1 MITIQKSKVAALAA
15 LAIVFTGCGSSN
27 GSGKSSITG
36 ANSEESLREYLGSD
50 EIQSDLEN
58 LAEFAYYAEYL
69 KAAPIAFMATDDGLF
84 TKNVDSDE
92 AEEYFEVIETM
103 LEKLDDYKAAWA
115 QIDSMQ
121 ALMTETPQ
129 ALEKA
134 GVGLM
139 YSFSDFCSSLWNTG
153 KEMREKSMAR
163 IGQLNDNERKTLF
176 EGLSSNLRK
185 GETDYKTWWKNF
197 NRGDYDRS
205 SAQIYNNFMH
215 NGESSFMD
223 EAETITQVVAKKG
236 TELVEKGAAFEVQ
249 VMKTALPSPVTNTM
263 GKIQTAEKIDKIVT
277 HGKDMSKEELKENM
291 LSLVPGYKDVD
302 KVAKMAAGYVED
314 KSTTA
319 ENYQEKSA
327 SLINFTDL
335 GSQVAKMAIAINKK
349 SGKTTIGLG
358 TTDDGKTQLIL
369 KEEGEHLVS
378 FLTEWGDKLTQKLTN
393 LAGEFYNLFDEIN
406 EKAIRD
412 SIAAASSSSVTSS
425 AGTPSAANSSNANS
439 SAVNSSATDTEDS
452 SSSLEGSSSSEPSS
466 SAVSSSS
473 YSGTVTGEIVGTW
486 KLVKIYTVYNIT
498 NVSAC
503 YDEWYYENDDGD
515 VVYDY
520 TDEECVNQT
529 VNETEDVGD
538 ILELRSDGTV
548 IGTNHDDGETEV
560 SHYTYDAATGT
571 LTELYGVDEESVAKV
586 TFSGNTMTI
595 TTTETPAYGTISYVA
610 VLERVD

>member
-1 MITIQKSKVAALAA
+1 MITIQKSRIAALAA
-15 LAIVFTGCGSSN
+15 LAIAFTGCGDSSKSESTTIASANN
-27 GSGKSSITG
+27 G
-36 ANSEESLREYLGSD
+36 EPLREYLGSD

-69 KAAPIAFMATDDGLF
+69 KAAPIAFMATDDGLY
-84 TKNVDSDE
+84 TKQVDSDE
-92 AEEYFEVIETM
+92 AEEYFEVIETV
-103 LEKLDDYKAAWA
+103 LDKLDDYKAAWA
-115 QIDSMQ
+115 QIDSMK
-121 ALMTETPQ
+121 ALMTETPH

-134 GVGLM
+134 GIGLIS
-139 YSFSDFCSSLWNTG
+139 SFTDFCSSLWSTG

-163 IGQLNDNERKTLF
+163 IGQLDDNERKTLF

-236 TELVEKGAAFEVQ
+236 TELVEKGAEFEVQ
-249 VMKTALPSPVTNTM
+249 VMKTTLPSPVTRTM

-277 HGKDMSKEELKENM
+277 HGKDMTKEELKENM
-291 LSLVPGYKDVD
+291 LSLVPGYKDAD

-319 ENYQEKSA
+319 ENYQEKKS
-327 SLINFTDL
+327 SLVNFTDL
-335 GSQVAKMAIAINKK
+335 GSKTAEMAIAINKK
-349 SGKTTIGLG
+349 SGKVTIGLG
-358 TTDDGKTQLIL
+358 TTDDGKNQLIL

-378 FLTEWGDKLTQKLTN
+378 FLSEWGDKLTQKIST
-393 LAGEFYNLFDEIN
+393 LAGELYNIFGEIN

-425 AGTPSAANSSNANS
+425 AGTSSAVNSSNANS
-439 SAVNSSATDTEDS
+439 SATDTEES
-452 SSSLEGSSSSEPSS
+452 SSSLESSSSESSS
-466 SAVSSSS
+466 SAASSSS
-473 YSGTVTGEIVGTW
+473 YSGSVTGNIVGTW
-486 KLVKIYTVYNIT
+486 KVIKNYTIYNIT
-498 NVSAC
+498 DYSAC
-503 YDEWYYENDDGD
+503 YEEWYYEDGEGE
-515 VVYDY
+515 VVFDY

-529 VNETEDVGD
+529 VNETEDIGD
-538 ILELRSDGTV
+538 ILELRSDGSV
-548 IGTNHDDGETEV
+548 IATNHDDGVTET

-571 LTELYGVDEESVAKV
+571 LTELFGVDEENVGKV

-595 TTTETPAYGTISYVA
+595 EAAENASYGTITYVM
-610 VLERVD
+610 VLERVN

>member
-1 MITIQKSKVAALAA
+1 MAA
-15 LAIVFTGCGSSN
+15 LAIAFAGCGDSN
-27 GSGKSSITG
+27 KSESTTIVS
-36 ANSEESLREYLGSD
+36 ANNGEALREYLGSE

-84 TKNVDSDE
+84 TKEVDSDE
-92 AEEYFEVIETM
+92 AEEYFEVIETV

-115 QIDSMQ
+115 QIDSMK
-121 ALMTETPQ
+121 ALMTETPH

-134 GVGLM
+134 GIGLIS
-139 YSFSDFCSSLWNTG
+139 SFTDFCSSLWSTG

-163 IGQLNDNERKTLF
+163 IGQLDDNERRTLF

-236 TELVEKGAAFEVQ
+236 TELVEKGAEFEVQ
-249 VMKTALPSPVTNTM
+249 VMKTTLPSPVTKTM

-277 HGKDMSKEELKENM
+277 HGKDMTKEELKENM
-291 LSLVPGYKDVD
+291 LSLVPGYKDAD

-319 ENYQEKSA
+319 ENYQEKKS
-327 SLINFTDL
+327 SLVNFTDL
-335 GSQVAKMAIAINKK
+335 GSKTAEMAIAINKK
-349 SGKTTIGLG
+349 SGKVTIGLG
-358 TTDDGKTQLIL
+358 TTEDGKNQVVL
-369 KEEGEHLVS
+369 KEDGEHFIS
-378 FLTEWGDKLTQKLTN
+378 FITELGDKFTEKLTTI
-393 LAGEFYNLFDEIN
+393 AGEIYNLFGEIN

-425 AGTPSAANSSNANS
+425 AGAS
-439 SAVNSSATDTEDS
+439 SAVNSSDANSSATDTEES
-452 SSSLEGSSSSEPSS
+452 SSSVTESSSSVPT
-466 SAVSSSS
+466 SS
-473 YSGTVTGEIVGTW
+473 YSGTVTGNIVGTW
-486 KLVKIYTVYNIT
+486 KLIKMYDVYEINDFA
-498 NVSAC
+498 AC
-503 YDEWYYENDDGD
+503 RDEWYLESEDGD
-515 VVYDY
+515 IIYDY

-529 VNETEDVGD
+529 VNDTVDNGD
-538 ILELRSDGTV
+538 ILQLKSDGTG
-548 IGTNHDDGETEV
+548 IAINHDDGVTETV
-560 SHYTYDAATGT
+560 HYSYDAATGT
-571 LTELYGVDEESVAKV
+571 ITELFATPEEDNVGKV
-586 TFSGNTMTI
+586 TFSGNTMSI
-595 TTTETPAYGTISYVA
+595 TVVEVLPYGTITSTVIF
-610 VLERVD
+610 EKID

>member
-1 MITIQKSKVAALAA
+1 MAA
-15 LAIVFTGCGSSN
+15 LAIAFTGCGDSSK
-27 GSGKSSITG
+27 GEGTTITG
-36 ANSEESLREYLGSD
+36 ANNGESLREYLGSE

-69 KAAPIAFMATDDGLF
+69 KAAPIAFMASDEGLF
-84 TKNVDSDE
+84 TNEVDSDE
-92 AEEYFEVIETM
+92 AEEYFEVIETVIG
-103 LEKLDDYKAAWA
+103 KLDECKAAWA
-115 QIDSMQ
+115 QIDSMK
-121 ALMTETPQ
+121 ALMTETPH

-134 GVGLM
+134 GIGLIS
-139 YSFSDFCSSLWNTG
+139 SFTDFCSSLWSTG

-163 IGQLNDNERKTLF
+163 IGQLDDNERKTLF

-236 TELVEKGAAFEVQ
+236 TELVEKGAEFEVQ
-249 VMKTALPSPVTNTM
+249 VMKTTLPSPVTKTM

-277 HGKDMSKEELKENM
+277 HGKDMTKEELKENM
-291 LSLVPGYKDVD
+291 LSLVPGYKDAD

-319 ENYQEKSA
+319 ENYQEKKS
-327 SLINFTDL
+327 SLVNFTDL
-335 GSQVAKMAIAINKK
+335 GSKTAEMAIAINKK
-349 SGKTTIGLG
+349 SGKVTIGLG
-358 TTDDGKTQLIL
+358 TTDDGKNQVVL

-378 FLTEWGDKLTQKLTN
+378 FLTELGDKFTEKIN
-393 LAGEFYNLFDEIN
+393 AIAGEIYNIFGEIN

-425 AGTPSAANSSNANS
+425 AGTSSAVNSSNANS
-439 SAVNSSATDTEDS
+439 SATDTEES
-452 SSSLEGSSSSEPSS
+452 SSSLEGSSSSE
-466 SAVSSSS
+466 SSSS
-473 YSGTVTGEIVGTW
+473 YSGTVTGNIVGTW
-486 KLVKIYTVYNIT
+486 KVIKNYTIYNIT
-498 NVSAC
+498 DYSAC
-503 YDEWYYENDDGD
+503 YEEWYYEDGEGE
-515 VVYDY
+515 VVFDY

-529 VNETEDVGD
+529 VNETEDIGD
-538 ILELRSDGTV
+538 ILELRSDGSV
-548 IGTNHDDGETEV
+548 IATNHDDGVTET

-571 LTELYGVDEESVAKV
+571 LTELFGVDEENVGKV

-595 TTTETPAYGTISYVA
+595 EAAENASYGTITYVM
-610 VLERVD
+610 VLERVN

>member
-1 MITIQKSKVAALAA
+1 MITIQKSRIAALAA
-15 LAIVFTGCGSSN
+15 LAIAFTGCGDSSK
-27 GSGKSSITG
+27 GEGTTITG
-36 ANSEESLREYLGSD
+36 ANNGESLREYLGSE

-69 KAAPIAFMATDDGLF
+69 KAAPIAFMASDEGLF
-84 TKNVDSDE
+84 TNEVDSDE
-92 AEEYFEVIETM
+92 AEEYFEVIETV
-103 LEKLDDYKAAWA
+103 LDKLDDYKAAWA
-115 QIDSMQ
+115 QIDSMK
-121 ALMTETPQ
+121 ALMTETPH

-134 GVGLM
+134 GIGLIS
-139 YSFSDFCSSLWNTG
+139 SFTDFCSSLWSTG

-163 IGQLNDNERKTLF
+163 IGQLDDNERKTLF

-236 TELVEKGAAFEVQ
+236 TELVEKGAEFEVQ
-249 VMKTALPSPVTNTM
+249 VMKTTLPSPVTKTM

-277 HGKDMSKEELKENM
+277 HGKDMTKEELKENM
-291 LSLVPGYKDVD
+291 LSLVPGYKDAD

-319 ENYQEKSA
+319 ENYQEKKS
-327 SLINFTDL
+327 SLVNFTEL
-335 GSQVAKMAIAINKK
+335 GSKTAEMAIAINKK
-349 SGKTTIGLG
+349 SGKVTIGLG
-358 TTDDGKTQLIL
+358 TTDDGKNQVVL

-378 FLTEWGDKLTQKLTN
+378 FLTELGDKFTEKIN
-393 LAGEFYNLFDEIN
+393 AIAGEIYNIFGEIN

-425 AGTPSAANSSNANS
+425 AGTSSAVNSSNANS
-439 SAVNSSATDTEDS
+439 SATDTEES
-452 SSSLEGSSSSEPSS
+452 SSSLEESSSSE
-466 SAVSSSS
+466 SSSS
-473 YSGTVTGEIVGTW
+473 YSGTVTGNIVGTW
-486 KLVKIYTVYNIT
+486 KVIKNYTIYNIT
-498 NVSAC
+498 DYSAC
-503 YDEWYYENDDGD
+503 YEEWYYEDGEGE
-515 VVYDY
+515 VVFDY

-529 VNETEDVGD
+529 VNETEDIGD
-538 ILELRSDGTV
+538 ILELRSDGSV
-548 IGTNHDDGETEV
+548 IATNHDDGVTET

-571 LTELYGVDEESVAKV
+571 LTELFGVDEENVGKV

-595 TTTETPAYGTISYVA
+595 EAAENASYGTITYVM
-610 VLERVD
+610 VLERVN

>member
-1 MITIQKSKVAALAA
+1 MAA
-15 LAIVFTGCGSSN
+15 LAIAFTGCGDSSKSESTTIVSANN
-27 GSGKSSITG
+27 GE
-36 ANSEESLREYLGSD
+36 ALRDYLGSE
-50 EIQSDLEN
+50 EIQSDIEN

-69 KAAPIAFMATDDGLF
+69 KAAPIAFMATDEGLF
-84 TKNVDSDE
+84 TKEVDSDE
-92 AEEYFEVIETM
+92 AEEYFEVIETV
-103 LEKLDDYKAAWA
+103 LEKLDEYKAAWA

-121 ALMTETPQ
+121 ALMTETPK

-134 GVGLM
+134 GIGLIS
-139 YSFSDFCSSLWNTG
+139 SFTDFCSSLWSTG

-163 IGQLNDNERKTLF
+163 IGQLDDNERRTLF

-236 TELVEKGAAFEVQ
+236 TELVEKGAEFEVQ
-249 VMKTALPSPVTNTM
+249 VMKTTLPSPVTKTM

-277 HGKDMSKEELKENM
+277 HGKDMTKEELKENM
-291 LSLVPGYKDVD
+291 LSLVPGYKDAD

-319 ENYQEKSA
+319 ENYQEKKS
-327 SLINFTDL
+327 SLVNFTDL
-335 GSQVAKMAIAINKK
+335 GSKTAEMAIAINKK
-349 SGKTTIGLG
+349 SGKVTIGLG
-358 TTDDGKTQLIL
+358 TTDDGKNQVVL
-369 KEEGEHLVS
+369 KEDGEHFIS
-378 FLTEWGDKLTQKLTN
+378 FITELGDKFTEKLTTI
-393 LAGEFYNLFDEIN
+393 AGEIYNLFGEIN

-425 AGTPSAANSSNANS
+425 AGTSSAVNSSNANS
-439 SAVNSSATDTEDS
+439 SATDTEES
-452 SSSLEGSSSSEPSS
+452 SSSLEGSSSSESSS
-466 SAVSSSS
+466 SAASSSS
-473 YSGTVTGEIVGTW
+473 YSGTVTGNIVGTW
-486 KLVKIYTVYNIT
+486 KVIKNYTIYNIT
-498 NVSAC
+498 DYSAC
-503 YDEWYYENDDGD
+503 YEEWYYEDGEGE
-515 VVYDY
+515 VVFDY

-529 VNETEDVGD
+529 VNETEDIGD
-538 ILELRSDGTV
+538 ILELRSDGSV
-548 IGTNHDDGETEV
+548 IATNHDDGVTET

-571 LTELYGVDEESVAKV
+571 LTELFGVDEENVGKV

-595 TTTETPAYGTISYVA
+595 EAAENASYGTITYVM
-610 VLERVD
+610 VLERVN

>member
-1 MITIQKSKVAALAA
+1 MITIQKSRIAALAA
-15 LAIVFTGCGSSN
+15 LAIAFTGCGDSSK
-27 GSGKSSITG
+27 GEGTTITG
-36 ANSEESLREYLGSD
+36 ANNGESLREYLGSE

-69 KAAPIAFMATDDGLF
+69 KAAPIAFMASDEGLF
-84 TKNVDSDE
+84 TNEVDSDE
-92 AEEYFEVIETM
+92 AEEYFEVIETV
-103 LEKLDDYKAAWA
+103 LDKLDDYKAAWA
-115 QIDSMQ
+115 QIDSMK
-121 ALMTETPQ
+121 ALMTETPH

-134 GVGLM
+134 GIGLIS
-139 YSFSDFCSSLWNTG
+139 SFTDFCSSLWSTG
-153 KEMREKSMAR
+153 KEMREKSMTR
-163 IGQLNDNERKTLF
+163 IGQLDDNERKTLF

-236 TELVEKGAAFEVQ
+236 TELVEKGAEFEVQ
-249 VMKTALPSPVTNTM
+249 VMKTTLPSPVTRTM

-277 HGKDMSKEELKENM
+277 HGKDMTKEELKENM
-291 LSLVPGYKDVD
+291 LSLVPGYKDAD

-319 ENYQEKSA
+319 ENAQEKGA
-327 SLINFTDL
+327 SVINFTSAGENAPL
-335 GSQVAKMAIAINKK
+335 AVAVSKK
-349 SGKTTIGLG
+349 SGKVTIGLG
-358 TTDDGKTQLIL
+358 TTDGGKNQVVL

-378 FLTEWGDKLTQKLTN
+378 FLTELGDKFTEKIN
-393 LAGEFYNLFDEIN
+393 AIAGEIYNIFGEIN

-425 AGTPSAANSSNANS
+425 AGASSAVNSSNANS
-439 SAVNSSATDTEDS
+439 SATDTEES
-452 SSSLEGSSSSEPSS
+452 SSSLEESSSSE
-466 SAVSSSS
+466 SSSS
-473 YSGTVTGEIVGTW
+473 YSGTVTGNIVGTW
-486 KLVKIYTVYNIT
+486 KVIKNYTIYNIT
-498 NVSAC
+498 DYSAC
-503 YDEWYYENDDGD
+503 YEEWYYEDGEGE
-515 VVYDY
+515 VVFDY

-529 VNETEDVGD
+529 VNETEDIGD
-538 ILELRSDGTV
+538 ILELRSDGSV
-548 IGTNHDDGETEV
+548 IATNHDDGVTET

-571 LTELYGVDEESVAKV
+571 LTELFGVDEENVGKV

-595 TTTETPAYGTISYVA
+595 EAAENASYGTITYVM
-610 VLERVD
+610 VLERVN

>member
-1 MITIQKSKVAALAA
+1 MITIQKSRIAALAA
-15 LAIVFTGCGSSN
+15 LAIAFTGCGDSSK
-27 GSGKSSITG
+27 GESTTITG
-36 ANSEESLREYLGSD
+36 ANNGESLREYLGSE

-58 LAEFAYYAEYL
+58 LAEFTYYAEYL
-69 KAAPIAFMATDDGLF
+69 KAAPIAFMATDDGLY
-84 TKNVDSDE
+84 TKQVDSDE
-92 AEEYFEVIETM
+92 AEEYFEVIETV
-103 LEKLDDYKAAWA
+103 LDKLDDYKAAWA
-115 QIDSMQ
+115 QIDSMK
-121 ALMTETPQ
+121 ALMTETPH

-134 GVGLM
+134 GIGLIS
-139 YSFSDFCSSLWNTG
+139 SFTDFCSSLWSTG

-163 IGQLNDNERKTLF
+163 IGQLDDNERKTLF

-236 TELVEKGAAFEVQ
+236 TELVEKGAEFEVQ
-249 VMKTALPSPVTNTM
+249 VMKTTLPSPVTRTM

-277 HGKDMSKEELKENM
+277 HGKDMTKEELKENM
-291 LSLVPGYKDVD
+291 LSLVPGYKDAD

-319 ENYQEKSA
+319 ENYQEKKS
-327 SLINFTDL
+327 SLVNFTDL
-335 GSQVAKMAIAINKK
+335 GSKTAEMAIAINKK
-349 SGKTTIGLG
+349 SGKVTIGLG
-358 TTDDGKTQLIL
+358 TTDDGKNQLIL

-378 FLTEWGDKLTQKLTN
+378 FLSEWGDKFTQKIST
-393 LAGEFYNLFDEIN
+393 LAGELYNIFGEIN

-425 AGTPSAANSSNANS
+425 AGTSSAVNSSNANS
-439 SAVNSSATDTEDS
+439 SATDTEES
-452 SSSLEGSSSSEPSS
+452 SSSLEESSSSESSS
-466 SAVSSSS
+466 SAASSSS
-473 YSGTVTGEIVGTW
+473 YSGTVTGNIVGTW
-486 KLVKIYTVYNIT
+486 KVIKNYTIYNIT
-498 NVSAC
+498 DYSAC
-503 YDEWYYENDDGD
+503 YEEWYYEDGEGE
-515 VVYDY
+515 VVFDY

-529 VNETEDVGD
+529 VNETEDIGD
-538 ILELRSDGTV
+538 ILELRSDGSV
-548 IGTNHDDGETEV
+548 IATNHDDGVTEA

-571 LTELYGVDEESVAKV
+571 LTELFGVDEENVGKV

-595 TTTETPAYGTISYVA
+595 EAAENASYGTITYVM
-610 VLERVD
+610 VLERVN

>member
-1 MITIQKSKVAALAA
+1 MITIQKSRIAALAA
-15 LAIVFTGCGSSN
+15 LAIAFTGCGDSSK
-27 GSGKSSITG
+27 GEGTTITG
-36 ANSEESLREYLGSD
+36 ANNGESLREYLGSE

-69 KAAPIAFMATDDGLF
+69 KAAPIAFMASDEGLF
-84 TKNVDSDE
+84 TNEVDSDE
-92 AEEYFEVIETM
+92 AEEYFEVIETV
-103 LEKLDDYKAAWA
+103 LDKLDDYKAAWA
-115 QIDSMQ
+115 QIDSMK
-121 ALMTETPQ
+121 ALMTETPH

-134 GVGLM
+134 GIGLIS
-139 YSFSDFCSSLWNTG
+139 SFTDFCSSLWSTG

-163 IGQLNDNERKTLF
+163 IGQLDDNERKTLF

-197 NRGDYDRS
+197 NRGDYDGA

-236 TELVEKGAAFEVQ
+236 TELVEKGAEFEVQ
-249 VMKTALPSPVTNTM
+249 VMKTTLPSPVTKTM

-277 HGKDMSKEELKENM
+277 HGKDMTKEELKENM
-291 LSLVPGYKDVD
+291 LSLVPGYKDAD

-319 ENYQEKSA
+319 ENYQEKKS
-327 SLINFTDL
+327 SLVNFTEL
-335 GSQVAKMAIAINKK
+335 GSKTAEMAIAINKK
-349 SGKTTIGLG
+349 SGKVTIGLG
-358 TTDDGKTQLIL
+358 TTDDGKNQVVL

-378 FLTEWGDKLTQKLTN
+378 FLTELGDKFTEKIN
-393 LAGEFYNLFDEIN
+393 AIAGEIYNIFGEIN

-425 AGTPSAANSSNANS
+425 AGASSAVNSSNANS
-439 SAVNSSATDTEDS
+439 SATDTEES
-452 SSSLEGSSSSEPSS
+452 SSSLEESSSSE
-466 SAVSSSS
+466 SSSS
-473 YSGTVTGEIVGTW
+473 YSGTVTGNIVGTW
-486 KLVKIYTVYNIT
+486 KVIKNYTIYNIT
-498 NVSAC
+498 DYSAC
-503 YDEWYYENDDGD
+503 YEEWYYEDGEGE
-515 VVYDY
+515 VVFDY

-529 VNETEDVGD
+529 VNETEDIGD
-538 ILELRSDGTV
+538 ILELRSDGSV
-548 IGTNHDDGETEV
+548 IATNHDDGVTET

-571 LTELYGVDEESVAKV
+571 LTELFGVDEENVGKV

-595 TTTETPAYGTISYVA
+595 EAAENASYGTITYVM
-610 VLERVD
+610 VLERVN

>member
-1 MITIQKSKVAALAA
+1 MITIQKSRVAALAA
-15 LAIVFTGCGSSN
+15 LAIAFAGCGDSN
-27 GSGKSSITG
+27 KSESTTIVS
-36 ANSEESLREYLGSD
+36 ANNGEALREYLGSE

-69 KAAPIAFMATDDGLF
+69 KAAPIAFMATDDGLY
-84 TKNVDSDE
+84 TKQVDSDE
-92 AEEYFEVIETM
+92 AEEYFEVIETV
-103 LEKLDDYKAAWA
+103 LDKLDDYKAAWA
-115 QIDSMQ
+115 QIDSMK
-121 ALMTETPQ
+121 ALMTETPH

-134 GVGLM
+134 GIGLIS
-139 YSFSDFCSSLWNTG
+139 SFTDFCSSLWSTG

-163 IGQLNDNERKTLF
+163 IGQLDDNERRTLF

-236 TELVEKGAAFEVQ
+236 TELVEKGAEFEVQ
-249 VMKTALPSPVTNTM
+249 VMKTTLPSPVTKTM

-277 HGKDMSKEELKENM
+277 HGKDMTKEELKENM
-291 LSLVPGYKDVD
+291 LSLVPGYKDAD

-319 ENYQEKSA
+319 ENYQEKKS
-327 SLINFTDL
+327 SLVNFTDL
-335 GSQVAKMAIAINKK
+335 GSKTAEMAIAINKK
-349 SGKTTIGLG
+349 SGKVTIGLG
-358 TTDDGKTQLIL
+358 TTDDGKNQVVL
-369 KEEGEHLVS
+369 KEDGEHFIS
-378 FLTEWGDKLTQKLTN
+378 FITELGDKFTEKLTTI
-393 LAGEFYNLFDEIN
+393 AGEIYNLFGEIN

-425 AGTPSAANSSNANS
+425 AGAS
-439 SAVNSSATDTEDS
+439 SAVNSSDANSSATDTEES
-452 SSSLEGSSSSEPSS
+452 SSSVTESSSSVPT
-466 SAVSSSS
+466 SS
-473 YSGTVTGEIVGTW
+473 YSGTVTGNIVGTW
-486 KLVKIYTVYNIT
+486 KVIKNYTIYNIT
-498 NVSAC
+498 DYSAC
-503 YDEWYYENDDGD
+503 YEEWYYEDGEGE
-515 VVYDY
+515 VVFDY

-529 VNETEDVGD
+529 VNETEDIGD
-538 ILELRSDGTV
+538 ILELRSDGSV
-548 IGTNHDDGETEV
+548 IATNHDDGVTET

-571 LTELYGVDEESVAKV
+571 LTELFGVDEENVGKV

-595 TTTETPAYGTISYVA
+595 EAAENASYGTITYVM
-610 VLERVD
+610 VLERVN

>member
-1 MITIQKSKVAALAA
+1 MAA
-15 LAIVFTGCGSSN
+15 LAIAFTGCGDSSK
-27 GSGKSSITG
+27 GEGTTITG
-36 ANSEESLREYLGSD
+36 ANNGESLREYLGSE

-69 KAAPIAFMATDDGLF
+69 KAAPIAFMASDEGLF
-84 TKNVDSDE
+84 TNEVDSDE
-92 AEEYFEVIETM
+92 AEEYFEVIETV
-103 LEKLDDYKAAWA
+103 LDKLDDYKAAWA
-115 QIDSMQ
+115 QIDSMK
-121 ALMTETPQ
+121 ALMTETPH

-134 GVGLM
+134 GIGLIS
-139 YSFSDFCSSLWNTG
+139 SFTDFCSSLWSTG
-153 KEMREKSMAR
+153 KEMREKSMTR
-163 IGQLNDNERKTLF
+163 IGQLDDNERKTLF

-236 TELVEKGAAFEVQ
+236 TELVEKGAEFEVQ
-249 VMKTALPSPVTNTM
+249 VMKTTLPSPVTKTM

-277 HGKDMSKEELKENM
+277 HGKDMTKEELKENM
-291 LSLVPGYKDVD
+291 LSLVPGYKDAD

-319 ENYQEKSA
+319 ENYQEKKS
-327 SLINFTDL
+327 SLVNFTDL
-335 GSQVAKMAIAINKK
+335 GSKTAEMAIAINKK
-349 SGKTTIGLG
+349 SGKVTIGLG
-358 TTDDGKTQLIL
+358 TTDDGKNQVVL

-378 FLTEWGDKLTQKLTN
+378 FLTELGDKFTEKIN
-393 LAGEFYNLFDEIN
+393 AIAGEIYNIFGEIN

-425 AGTPSAANSSNANS
+425 AGTSSAVNSSNANS
-439 SAVNSSATDTEDS
+439 SATDTEES
-452 SSSLEGSSSSEPSS
+452 SSSLESSSSESSS
-466 SAVSSSS
+466 SAASSSS
-473 YSGTVTGEIVGTW
+473 YSGTVTGNIVGTW
-486 KLVKIYTVYNIT
+486 KVIKNYTIYNIT
-498 NVSAC
+498 DYSAC
-503 YDEWYYENDDGD
+503 YEEWYYEDGEGE
-515 VVYDY
+515 VVFDY

-529 VNETEDVGD
+529 VNETEDIGD
-538 ILELRSDGTV
+538 ILELRSDGSV
-548 IGTNHDDGETEV
+548 IATNHDDGVTET

-571 LTELYGVDEESVAKV
+571 LTELFGVDEENVGKV

-595 TTTETPAYGTISYVA
+595 EAAENASYGTITYVM
-610 VLERVD
+610 VLERVN

>member
-1 MITIQKSKVAALAA
+1 MITIQKSRVAALAA
-15 LAIVFTGCGSSN
+15 LAIAFTGCGDSSKSESTTIVSANN
-27 GSGKSSITG
+27 GE
-36 ANSEESLREYLGSD
+36 ALRDYLGSE
-50 EIQSDLEN
+50 EIQSDIEN

-69 KAAPIAFMATDDGLF
+69 KAAPIAFMATDEGLF
-84 TKNVDSDE
+84 TKEVDSDE
-92 AEEYFEVIETM
+92 AEEYFEVIETV
-103 LEKLDDYKAAWA
+103 LEKLDEYKAAWA

-121 ALMTETPQ
+121 ALMTETPK

-134 GVGLM
+134 GIGLIS
-139 YSFSDFCSSLWNTG
+139 SFTDFCSSLWSTG

-163 IGQLNDNERKTLF
+163 IGQLDDNERRTLF

-236 TELVEKGAAFEVQ
+236 TELVEKGAEFEVQ
-249 VMKTALPSPVTNTM
+249 VMKTTLPSPVTRTM

-277 HGKDMSKEELKENM
+277 HGKDMTKEELKENM
-291 LSLVPGYKDVD
+291 LSLVPGYKDAD

-319 ENYQEKSA
+319 ENYQEKKS
-327 SLINFTDL
+327 SLVNFTDL
-335 GSQVAKMAIAINKK
+335 GSKTAEMAIAINKK
-349 SGKTTIGLG
+349 SGKVTIGLG
-358 TTDDGKTQLIL
+358 TTDDGKNQVVL
-369 KEEGEHLVS
+369 KEDGEHFIS
-378 FLTEWGDKLTQKLTN
+378 FITELGDKFTEKLTTI
-393 LAGEFYNLFDEIN
+393 AGEIYNLFGEIN

-425 AGTPSAANSSNANS
+425 AGTSSAVNSSNANS
-439 SAVNSSATDTEDS
+439 SASDTEES
-452 SSSLEGSSSSEPSS
+452 SSSLEGSSSSESSS
-466 SAVSSSS
+466 SAASSSS
-473 YSGTVTGEIVGTW
+473 YSGTVTGNIVGTW
-486 KLVKIYTVYNIT
+486 KVIKNYTIYNIT
-498 NVSAC
+498 DYSAC
-503 YDEWYYENDDGD
+503 YEEWYYEDGEGE
-515 VVYDY
+515 VVFDY

-529 VNETEDVGD
+529 VNETEDIGD
-538 ILELRSDGTV
+538 ILELRSDGSV
-548 IGTNHDDGETEV
+548 IATNHDDGVTET

-571 LTELYGVDEESVAKV
+571 LTELFGVDEENVGKV

-595 TTTETPAYGTISYVA
+595 EAAENASYGTITYVM
-610 VLERVD
+610 VLERVN

>member
-1 MITIQKSKVAALAA
+1 MITIQKSRIAALAA
-15 LAIVFTGCGSSN
+15 LAIAFTGCGDSSKSESTTIASANN
-27 GSGKSSITG
+27 G
-36 ANSEESLREYLGSD
+36 EPLREYLGSN

-58 LAEFAYYAEYL
+58 LAEFTYYAEYL
-69 KAAPIAFMATDDGLF
+69 KAAPIAFMATDDGLY
-84 TKNVDSDE
+84 TKQVDSDE
-92 AEEYFEVIETM
+92 AEEYFEVIETV
-103 LEKLDDYKAAWA
+103 LDKLDDYKAAWA
-115 QIDSMQ
+115 QIDSMK
-121 ALMTETPQ
+121 ALMTETPH

-134 GVGLM
+134 GIGLIS
-139 YSFSDFCSSLWNTG
+139 SFTDFCSSLWSTG

-163 IGQLNDNERKTLF
+163 IGQLDDNERKTLF

-236 TELVEKGAAFEVQ
+236 TELVEKGAEFEVQ
-249 VMKTALPSPVTNTM
+249 VMKTTLPSPVTRTM

-277 HGKDMSKEELKENM
+277 HGKDMTKEELKENM
-291 LSLVPGYKDVD
+291 LSLVPGYKDAD

-319 ENYQEKSA
+319 ENYQEKKS
-327 SLINFTDL
+327 SLVNFTDL
-335 GSQVAKMAIAINKK
+335 GSKTAEMAIAINKK
-349 SGKTTIGLG
+349 SGKVTIGLG
-358 TTDDGKTQLIL
+358 TTDDGKNQLIL

-378 FLTEWGDKLTQKLTN
+378 FLSEWGDKLTQKIST
-393 LAGEFYNLFDEIN
+393 LAGELYNIFGEIN

-425 AGTPSAANSSNANS
+425 AGTSSAVNSSNANS
-439 SAVNSSATDTEDS
+439 SATDTEES
-452 SSSLEGSSSSEPSS
+452 SSSLEESSSSE
-466 SAVSSSS
+466 SSSS
-473 YSGTVTGEIVGTW
+473 YSGTVTGNIVGTW
-486 KLVKIYTVYNIT
+486 KVIKNYTIYNIT
-498 NVSAC
+498 DYSAC
-503 YDEWYYENDDGD
+503 YEEWYYEDGEGE
-515 VVYDY
+515 VVFDY

-529 VNETEDVGD
+529 VNETEDIGD
-538 ILELRSDGTV
+538 ILELRSDGSV
-548 IGTNHDDGETEV
+548 IATNHDDGVTET

-571 LTELYGVDEESVAKV
+571 LTELFGVDEENVGKV

-595 TTTETPAYGTISYVA
+595 EAAENASYGTITYVM
-610 VLERVD
+610 VLERVN

>member
-1 MITIQKSKVAALAA
+1 MITIQKSRIAALAA
-15 LAIVFTGCGSSN
+15 LAIAFTGCGDSSKSESTTIASANN
-27 GSGKSSITG
+27 G
-36 ANSEESLREYLGSD
+36 EPLREYLGSD

-58 LAEFAYYAEYL
+58 LAEFTYYAEYL
-69 KAAPIAFMATDDGLF
+69 KAAPIAFMATDDGLY
-84 TKNVDSDE
+84 TKQVDSDE
-92 AEEYFEVIETM
+92 AEEYFEVIETV
-103 LEKLDDYKAAWA
+103 LDKLDDYKAAWA
-115 QIDSMQ
+115 QIDSMK
-121 ALMTETPQ
+121 ALMTETPH

-134 GVGLM
+134 GIGLIS
-139 YSFSDFCSSLWNTG
+139 SFTDFCSSLWSTG

-163 IGQLNDNERKTLF
+163 IGQLDDNERKTLF

-236 TELVEKGAAFEVQ
+236 TELVEKGAEFEVQ
-249 VMKTALPSPVTNTM
+249 VMKTTLPSPVTRTM

-277 HGKDMSKEELKENM
+277 HGKDMTKEELKENM
-291 LSLVPGYKDVD
+291 LSLVPGYKDAD

-319 ENYQEKSA
+319 ENYQEKKS
-327 SLINFTDL
+327 SLVNFTDL
-335 GSQVAKMAIAINKK
+335 GSKTAEMAIAINKK
-349 SGKTTIGLG
+349 SGKVTIGLG
-358 TTDDGKTQLIL
+358 TTDDGKNQLIL

-378 FLTEWGDKLTQKLTN
+378 FLSEWGDKLTQKIST
-393 LAGEFYNLFDEIN
+393 LAGELYNIFGEIN

-425 AGTPSAANSSNANS
+425 AGTSSAVNSSNANS
-439 SAVNSSATDTEDS
+439 SATDTEES
-452 SSSLEGSSSSEPSS
+452 SSSLEGSSSSE
-466 SAVSSSS
+466 SSSS
-473 YSGTVTGEIVGTW
+473 YSGTVTGNIVGTW
-486 KLVKIYTVYNIT
+486 KVIKNYTIYNIT
-498 NVSAC
+498 DYSAC
-503 YDEWYYENDDGD
+503 YEEWYYEDGEGE
-515 VVYDY
+515 VVFDY

-529 VNETEDVGD
+529 VNETEDIGD
-538 ILELRSDGTV
+538 ILELRSDGSV
-548 IGTNHDDGETEV
+548 IATNHDDGVTET

-571 LTELYGVDEESVAKV
+571 LTELFGVDEENVGKV

-595 TTTETPAYGTISYVA
+595 EAAEKASYGTITYVM
-610 VLERVD
+610 VLERVN

>member
-1 MITIQKSKVAALAA
+1 MITIQKSRIAALAA
-15 LAIVFTGCGSSN
+15 LAIAFTGCGDSSKSESTTIASANN
-27 GSGKSSITG
+27 G
-36 ANSEESLREYLGSD
+36 EPLREYLGSD

-58 LAEFAYYAEYL
+58 LAEFTYYAEYL
-69 KAAPIAFMATDDGLF
+69 KAAPIAFMATDDGLY
-84 TKNVDSDE
+84 TKQVDSDE
-92 AEEYFEVIETM
+92 AEEYFEVIETV
-103 LEKLDDYKAAWA
+103 LDKLDDYKAAWA
-115 QIDSMQ
+115 QIDSMK
-121 ALMTETPQ
+121 ALMTETPH

-134 GVGLM
+134 GIGLIS
-139 YSFSDFCSSLWNTG
+139 SFTDFCSSLWSTG

-163 IGQLNDNERKTLF
+163 IGQLDDNERKTLF

-236 TELVEKGAAFEVQ
+236 TELVEKGAEFEVQ
-249 VMKTALPSPVTNTM
+249 VMKTTLPSPVTRTM

-277 HGKDMSKEELKENM
+277 HGKDMTKEELKENM
-291 LSLVPGYKDVD
+291 LSLVPGYKDAD

-319 ENYQEKSA
+319 ENYQEKKS
-327 SLINFTDL
+327 SLVNFTDL
-335 GSQVAKMAIAINKK
+335 GSKTAEMAIAINKK
-349 SGKTTIGLG
+349 SGKVTIGLG
-358 TTDDGKTQLIL
+358 TTDDGKNQLIL

-378 FLTEWGDKLTQKLTN
+378 FLSEWGDKLTQKIST
-393 LAGEFYNLFDEIN
+393 LAGELYNIFGEIN

-425 AGTPSAANSSNANS
+425 AGTSSAVNSSNANS
-439 SAVNSSATDTEDS
+439 SATDTEES
-452 SSSLEGSSSSEPSS
+452 SSSLEESSSSE
-466 SAVSSSS
+466 SSSS
-473 YSGTVTGEIVGTW
+473 YSGTVTGNIVGTW
-486 KLVKIYTVYNIT
+486 KVIKNYTIYNIT
-498 NVSAC
+498 DYSAC
-503 YDEWYYENDDGD
+503 YEEWYYEDGEGE
-515 VVYDY
+515 VVFDY

-529 VNETEDVGD
+529 VNETEDIGD
-538 ILELRSDGTV
+538 ILELRSDGSV
-548 IGTNHDDGETEV
+548 IATNHDDGVTET

-571 LTELYGVDEESVAKV
+571 LTELFGVDEENVGKV

-595 TTTETPAYGTISYVA
+595 EAAENASYGTITYVM
-610 VLERVD
+610 VLERVN

>member
-1 MITIQKSKVAALAA
+1 MITIQKSRIAALAA
-15 LAIVFTGCGSSN
+15 LAIAFTGCGDSSK
-27 GSGKSSITG
+27 GEGTTITG
-36 ANSEESLREYLGSD
+36 ANNGESLREYLGSE

-58 LAEFAYYAEYL
+58 LTEFAYYAEYL
-69 KAAPIAFMATDDGLF
+69 KAAPIAFMASDEGLF
-84 TKNVDSDE
+84 TNEVDSDE
-92 AEEYFEVIETM
+92 AEEYFEVIETV
-103 LEKLDDYKAAWA
+103 LDKLDDYKAAWA
-115 QIDSMQ
+115 QIDSMK
-121 ALMTETPQ
+121 ALMTETPH

-134 GVGLM
+134 GIGLIS
-139 YSFSDFCSSLWNTG
+139 SFTDFCSSLWSTG

-163 IGQLNDNERKTLF
+163 IGQLDDNERKTLF

-236 TELVEKGAAFEVQ
+236 TELVEKGAEFEVQ
-249 VMKTALPSPVTNTM
+249 VMKTTLPSPVTKTM

-277 HGKDMSKEELKENM
+277 HGKDMTKEELKENM
-291 LSLVPGYKDVD
+291 LSLVPGYKDAD

-319 ENYQEKSA
+319 ENYQEKKS
-327 SLINFTDL
+327 SLVNFTEL
-335 GSQVAKMAIAINKK
+335 GSKTAEMAIAINKK
-349 SGKTTIGLG
+349 SGKVTIGLG
-358 TTDDGKTQLIL
+358 TTDDGKNQLIL

-378 FLTEWGDKLTQKLTN
+378 FLSEWGDKLTQKIST
-393 LAGEFYNLFDEIN
+393 LAGELYNIFGEIN

-425 AGTPSAANSSNANS
+425 AGTSSAVNSSNANS
-439 SAVNSSATDTEDS
+439 SATDTEES
-452 SSSLEGSSSSEPSS
+452 SSSLEESSSSE
-466 SAVSSSS
+466 SSSS
-473 YSGTVTGEIVGTW
+473 YSGTVTGNIVGTW
-486 KLVKIYTVYNIT
+486 KVIKNYTIYNIT
-498 NVSAC
+498 DYSAC
-503 YDEWYYENDDGD
+503 YEEWYYEDGEGE
-515 VVYDY
+515 VVFDY

-529 VNETEDVGD
+529 VNETEDIGD
-538 ILELRSDGTV
+538 VLELRSDGSV
-548 IGTNHDDGETEV
+548 IATNHDDGVTET

-571 LTELYGVDEESVAKV
+571 LTELFGVDEENVGKV

-595 TTTETPAYGTISYVA
+595 EAAENASYGTITYVM
-610 VLERVD
+610 VLERVN

>member
-1 MITIQKSKVAALAA
+1 MITIQKSRIAALAA
-15 LAIVFTGCGSSN
+15 LAIAFTGCGDSSK
-27 GSGKSSITG
+27 GEGTTITG
-36 ANSEESLREYLGSD
+36 ANNGESLREYLGSE

-69 KAAPIAFMATDDGLF
+69 KAAPIAFMASDEGLF
-84 TKNVDSDE
+84 TNEVDSDE
-92 AEEYFEVIETM
+92 AEEYFEVIETV
-103 LEKLDDYKAAWA
+103 LDKLDDYKAAWA
-115 QIDSMQ
+115 QIDSMK
-121 ALMTETPQ
+121 ALMTETPH

-134 GVGLM
+134 GIGLIS
-139 YSFSDFCSSLWNTG
+139 SFTDFCSSLWSTG

-163 IGQLNDNERKTLF
+163 IGQLDDNERKTLF

-236 TELVEKGAAFEVQ
+236 TELVEKGAEFEVQ
-249 VMKTALPSPVTNTM
+249 VMKTTLPSPVTRTM

-277 HGKDMSKEELKENM
+277 HGKDMTKEELKENM
-291 LSLVPGYKDVD
+291 LSLVPGYKDAD

-319 ENYQEKSA
+319 ENYQEKKS
-327 SLINFTDL
+327 SLVNFTDL
-335 GSQVAKMAIAINKK
+335 GSKTAEMAIAINKK
-349 SGKTTIGLG
+349 SGKVTIGLG
-358 TTDDGKTQLIL
+358 TTDDGKNQLIL

-378 FLTEWGDKLTQKLTN
+378 FLSEWGDKLTQKIST
-393 LAGEFYNLFDEIN
+393 LAGELYNIFGEIN

-425 AGTPSAANSSNANS
+425 AGTSSAVNSSNANS
-439 SAVNSSATDTEDS
+439 SATDTEES
-452 SSSLEGSSSSEPSS
+452 SSSLEESSSSE
-466 SAVSSSS
+466 SSSS
-473 YSGTVTGEIVGTW
+473 YSGTVTGNIVGTW
-486 KLVKIYTVYNIT
+486 KVIKNYTIYNIT
-498 NVSAC
+498 DYSAC
-503 YDEWYYENDDGD
+503 YEEWYYEDGEGE
-515 VVYDY
+515 VVFDY

-529 VNETEDVGD
+529 VNETEDIGD
-538 ILELRSDGTV
+538 ILELRSDGSV
-548 IGTNHDDGETEV
+548 IATNHDDGVTET

-571 LTELYGVDEESVAKV
+571 LTELFGVDEENVGKV

-595 TTTETPAYGTISYVA
+595 EAAENASYGTITYVM
-610 VLERVD
+610 VLERVN

>member
-1 MITIQKSKVAALAA
+1 MITIQKSRIAALAA
-15 LAIVFTGCGSSN
+15 LAIAFTGCGDSSK
-27 GSGKSSITG
+27 GEGTTITG
-36 ANSEESLREYLGSD
+36 ANNGESLREYLGSE

-69 KAAPIAFMATDDGLF
+69 KAAPIAFMASDEGLF
-84 TKNVDSDE
+84 TNEVDSDE
-92 AEEYFEVIETM
+92 AEEYFEVIETV
-103 LEKLDDYKAAWA
+103 LDKLDDYKAAWA
-115 QIDSMQ
+115 QIDSMK
-121 ALMTETPQ
+121 ALMTETPH

-134 GVGLM
+134 GIGLIS
-139 YSFSDFCSSLWNTG
+139 SFTDFCSSLWSTG

-163 IGQLNDNERKTLF
+163 IGQLDDNERKTLF

-236 TELVEKGAAFEVQ
+236 TELVEKGAEFEVQ
-249 VMKTALPSPVTNTM
+249 VMKTTLPSPVTRTM

-277 HGKDMSKEELKENM
+277 HGKDMTKEELKENM
-291 LSLVPGYKDVD
+291 LSLVPGYKDAD

-319 ENYQEKSA
+319 ENYQEKKS
-327 SLINFTDL
+327 SLVNFTDL
-335 GSQVAKMAIAINKK
+335 GSKTAEMAIAINKK
-349 SGKTTIGLG
+349 SGKVTIGLG
-358 TTDDGKTQLIL
+358 TTDDGKNQLIL

-378 FLTEWGDKLTQKLTN
+378 FLSEWGDKLTQKIST
-393 LAGEFYNLFDEIN
+393 LAGELYNIFGEIN

-425 AGTPSAANSSNANS
+425 AGTSSAVNSSNANS
-439 SAVNSSATDTEDS
+439 SATDTEES
-452 SSSLEGSSSSEPSS
+452 SSSLEESSSSE
-466 SAVSSSS
+466 SSSS
-473 YSGTVTGEIVGTW
+473 YSGTITGNIVGTW
-486 KLVKIYTVYNIT
+486 KVIKNYTIYNIT
-498 NVSAC
+498 DYSAC
-503 YDEWYYENDDGD
+503 YEEWYYEDGEGE
-515 VVYDY
+515 VVFDY

-529 VNETEDVGD
+529 VNETEDIGD
-538 ILELRSDGTV
+538 ILELRSDGSV
-548 IGTNHDDGETEV
+548 IATNHDDGVTET

-571 LTELYGVDEESVAKV
+571 LTELFGVDEENVGKV

-595 TTTETPAYGTISYVA
+595 EAAENASYGTITYVM
-610 VLERVD
+610 VLERVN

>member
-1 MITIQKSKVAALAA
+1 MAA
-15 LAIVFTGCGSSN
+15 LAIAFTGCGDSSK
-27 GSGKSSITG
+27 GEGTTITG
-36 ANSEESLREYLGSD
+36 ANNGESLREYLGSE

-69 KAAPIAFMATDDGLF
+69 KAAPIAFMASDEGLF
-84 TKNVDSDE
+84 TNEVDSDE
-92 AEEYFEVIETM
+92 AEEYFEVIETV
-103 LEKLDDYKAAWA
+103 LDKLDDYKAAWA
-115 QIDSMQ
+115 QIDSMK
-121 ALMTETPQ
+121 ALMTKTPH

-134 GVGLM
+134 GIGLIS
-139 YSFSDFCSSLWNTG
+139 SFTDFCSSLWSTG

-163 IGQLNDNERKTLF
+163 IGQLDDNERKTLF

-236 TELVEKGAAFEVQ
+236 TELVEKGAEFEVQ
-249 VMKTALPSPVTNTM
+249 VMKTTLPSPVTKTM

-277 HGKDMSKEELKENM
+277 HGKDMTKEELKENM
-291 LSLVPGYKDVD
+291 LSLVPGYKDAD

-319 ENYQEKSA
+319 ENYQEKKS
-327 SLINFTDL
+327 SLVNFTEL
-335 GSQVAKMAIAINKK
+335 GSKTAEMAIAINKK
-349 SGKTTIGLG
+349 SGKVTIGLG
-358 TTDDGKTQLIL
+358 TTDDGKNQVVL

-378 FLTEWGDKLTQKLTN
+378 FLTELGDKFTEKIN
-393 LAGEFYNLFDEIN
+393 AIAGEIYNIFGEIN

-425 AGTPSAANSSNANS
+425 AGTSSAVNSSNANS
-439 SAVNSSATDTEDS
+439 SATDTEES
-452 SSSLEGSSSSEPSS
+452 SSSLEESSSSE
-466 SAVSSSS
+466 SSSS
-473 YSGTVTGEIVGTW
+473 YSGTVTGNIVGTW
-486 KLVKIYTVYNIT
+486 KVIKNYTIYNIT
-498 NVSAC
+498 DYSAC
-503 YDEWYYENDDGD
+503 YEEWYYEDGEGE
-515 VVYDY
+515 VVFDY

-529 VNETEDVGD
+529 VNETEDIGD
-538 ILELRSDGTV
+538 ILELRSDGSV
-548 IGTNHDDGETEV
+548 IATNHDDGVTET

-571 LTELYGVDEESVAKV
+571 LTELFGVDEENVGKV

-595 TTTETPAYGTISYVA
+595 EAAENTSYGTITYVM
-610 VLERVD
+610 VLERVN